1 MIEVAL
7 AHGVQ
12 PRCEIGSPDQ
22 AQYYI
27 DLGVRHFCLG
37 DEIGNAT
44 RFWSQQGGALRSIVS
59 GLNK

>member
-12 PRCEIGSPDQ
+12 PRCEIATPEQ
-22 AQYYI
+22 AKYYI

-37 DEIGNAT
+37 DELGNAT
-44 RFWSQQGGALRSIVS
+44 RYWAQQGAAMRTVVADL
-59 GLNK
+59 K